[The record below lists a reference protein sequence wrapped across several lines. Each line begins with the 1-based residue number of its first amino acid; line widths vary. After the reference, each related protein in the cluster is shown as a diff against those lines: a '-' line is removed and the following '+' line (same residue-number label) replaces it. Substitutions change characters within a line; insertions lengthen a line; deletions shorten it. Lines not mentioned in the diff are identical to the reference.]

1 LREIEEQFAILER
14 IPYRDADLLLS
25 VLGEHIGKELLT
37 VRSGRKIPN
46 RWKSSFL
53 EGSIL
58 LGRIMKVKNHHV
70 LTGVIAEKY
79 VPYEQYSPF
88 MILALEMLS
97 KIPSL
102 DRFLIFNSNLYKHD
116 KINIDIMIVKDWLA

>member
-14 IPYRDADLLLS
+14 IPYRETDLLLS

-58 LGRIMKVKNHHV
+58 LGRILQVKNHHV
-70 LTGVIAEKY
+70 LTGVITEKY
-79 VPYEQYSPF
+79 VPYEKYSPF
-88 MILALEMLS
+88 MILALEMFS
-97 KIPSL
+97 KNSICRPFFFSAPGEIP
-102 DRFLIFNSNLYKHD
+102 NL
-116 KINIDIMIVKDWLA
+116 